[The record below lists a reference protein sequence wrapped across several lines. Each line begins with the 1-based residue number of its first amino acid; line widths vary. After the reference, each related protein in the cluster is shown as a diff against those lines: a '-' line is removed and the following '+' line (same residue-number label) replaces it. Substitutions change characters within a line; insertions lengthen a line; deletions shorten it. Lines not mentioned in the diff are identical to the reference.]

1 MSRHPEFPDLYIES
15 TELLNRFG
23 LTGNSIR
30 VHVAAHIRVAMELA
44 RDGAPD
50 VFSPDRTRQQV
61 PGAGPWERLANLVK
75 NLHNPPPLAPTL
87 QQAREAA
94 RQLAGPEAEVV
105 HAFLSTLQPEA
116 RP

>member
-1 MSRHPEFPDLYIES
+1 MSRFAEFPEPYLE
-15 TELLNRFG
+15 TRALLDQFG
-23 LTGNSIR
+23 LTGNIARVQLAAMIR
-30 VHVAAHIRVAMELA
+30 AAMELA
-44 RDGAPD
+44 RNGVPI
-50 VFSPDRTRQQV
+50 SIDRTRQQV
-61 PGAGPWERLANLVK
+61 PGAGPWERLTNLAN